1 MLSFD
6 FVQRALLEIM
16 LLSVGLGLLTILVNL
31 RDLGVLGTGIGHA
44 AFTGGVIGILLG
56 APWLWTILTG
66 MLVALLSQR
75 IEGKRVSSANSVI
88 VAFTFILAFGL
99 ILSYFV
105 PGQVF
110 YGYGSTFRLHVGG

>member
-44 AFTGGVIGILLG
+44 A
-56 APWLWTILTG
+56 
-66 MLVALLSQR
+66 SQA
-75 IEGKRVSSANSVI
+75 E
-88 VAFTFILAFGL
+88 L
-99 ILSYFV
+99 
-105 PGQVF
+105 
-110 YGYGSTFRLHVGG
+110 